1 MRLHALLLLVVG
13 LQIAADQPSDDA
25 IKKEM
30 KKLDGTWVAQSVVRD
45 PREKGEGESEGK
57 DLRIIVSGFKVVV
70 KAAGEDKTLGKA
82 VIKIDPTKK
91 PKTIDITGEGEMAA
105 VLGIYELERDTL
117 RVCWGPSEKMERP
130 TQLTSKPGSGQSL
143 VVLKLGKPPTA
154 SGR

>member
-1 MRLHALLLLVVG
+1 MWLHARLLFVVSM
-13 LQIAADQPSDDA
+13 QIAADQPSDDG

-30 KKLDGTWVAQSVVRD
+30 KKLDGTWVVQSVVRD
-45 PREKGEGESEGK
+45 PREKGEGEGK

-91 PKTIDITGEGEMAA
+91 PKTIDITGEGEMET
-105 VLGIYELERDTL
+105 VRGIYELERETL

-130 TQLTSKPGSGQSL
+130 TQFTSKPGSGQCL
-143 VVLKLGKPPTA
+143 VVLKRGKPPTA

>member
-1 MRLHALLLLVVG
+1 MRIHALLLLAVG

-30 KKLDGTWVAQSVVRD
+30 KKLDGTWVVQSVVRD
-45 PREKGEGESEGK
+45 PREKGEGEGK
-57 DLRIIVSGFKVVV
+57 DLRIIISGVNAVV

-82 VIKIDPTKK
+82 AIKIDPTKK

-117 RVCWGPSEKMERP
+117 RVCWGPSEKMQRP

-143 VVLKLGKPPTA
+143 VVLKRGKPPTA
-154 SGR
+154 TGR